1 MIKMAQLNRRSLLA
15 GGPVVLASC
24 ALGPDVQGAN
34 REPLDAYF
42 QVALEAIASC
52 GSLNA
57 GGYGEL
63 ALDRFLSSHLLSYDY
78 AVVERKVPVPFFEAR
93 ECSLRFGGQELSLHA
108 QAPVK
113 MTLPE
118 GARGRL
124 SLQFALG
131 PRELDPGDIVVVELP
146 YARHSGFASS
156 LVELVTT
163 VHEKGAAGVVLVT
176 TGPTGE
182 AVPLN
187 APKGVK
193 TFPLPVAIAG
203 SQHLPQLKAG
213 EGDVATLLIRGVAA
227 QRETRN
233 IIARSSSSEAP
244 CILVTTPKSGWG
256 PCIGERGGGLVIF
269 QYLAEALRHRFP
281 TTPLMFV
288 ATGGHEYHN
297 AGAEIFLSDVAPAPD
312 KVKLWVHL
320 GAGLAARDWH
330 ETPAGL
336 APLPSADAQRY
347 LMGRTADLEVLRASF
362 AGQPGLE
369 MPYPLE
375 AGAAGELAGIS
386 AAGYRTFGAF
396 GAHRLHHLPGDDLT
410 TTSGRLVTPVA
421 ESFLHAIMS
430 LVQQD

>member
-1 MIKMAQLNRRSLLA
+1 MIQMAQLNRRSLLA

-24 ALGPDVQGAN
+24 ALGPNALGVN

-42 QVALEAIASC
+42 QAALEAIASC
-52 GSLNA
+52 GPLNA
-57 GGYGEL
+57 GGNGEL
-63 ALDRFLSSHLLSYDY
+63 ALDRLLKSHLLSHDY
-78 AVVERKVPVPFFEAR
+78 AVAERKVPVPFFEAR
-93 ECSLRFGGQELSLHA
+93 ECSLSFGGQALSLHA

-118 GARGRL
+118 GVRGKL

-146 YARHSGFASS
+146 YARHSGFAPD
-156 LVELVTT
+156 LVELVMAM
-163 VHEKGAAGVVLVT
+163 HEKGAAGVVLVT

-193 TFPLPVAIAG
+193 TFPLPVAISG
-203 SQHLPQLKAG
+203 SQHLPQLRAG
-213 EGDVATLLIRGVAA
+213 EGGVATLRINGVTGQRG
-227 QRETRN
+227 TGN
-233 IIARSSSSEAP
+233 IIAKSSSSDAP

-256 PCIGERGGGLVIF
+256 PCMGERGGGLVIF
-269 QYLAEALRHRFP
+269 QYLADVLRHRIP
-281 TTPLMFV
+281 KTPLMFV

-297 AGAEIFLSDVAPAPD
+297 AGAEIFLSEVAPAPD

-330 ETPAGL
+330 ETSIGL

-347 LMGRTADLEVLRASF
+347 LMGRAADLEVLRVSF

-386 AAGYRTFGAF
+386 GAGYRAFGSF

-410 TTSGRLVTPVA
+410 TTSGSLIAPVGA
-421 ESFLHAIMS
+421 SFLEAIT
-430 LVQQD
+430 LLAQQD

>member
-1 MIKMAQLNRRSLLA
+1 MVQLNRRSLLA
-15 GGPVVLASC
+15 GGPAVLASC
-24 ALGPDVQGAN
+24 ALGPDVQGTSS
-34 REPLDAYF
+34 EPLDTYF
-42 QVALEAIASC
+42 QAVLEAAASC
-52 GSLNA
+52 GPLNA
-57 GGYGEL
+57 GGDGEL
-63 ALDRFLSSHLLSYDY
+63 ALDRLLTSHLLSLGYTV
-78 AVVERKVPVPFFEAR
+78 AERKVPVPFFETR
-93 ECSLRFGGQELSLHA
+93 DCSIRFGGEKLALYA

-113 MTLPE
+113 RTAPE
-118 GARGRL
+118 GIRGKLFFL
-124 SLQFALG
+124 SSQG
-131 PRELDPGDIVVVELP
+131 SRQPDPGAIIVVELP
-146 YARHSGFASS
+146 YARHSGFAPN
-156 LVELVTT
+156 LVELILAM
-163 VHEKGAAGVVLVT
+163 HEKGAAGVVLVT

-187 APKGVK
+187 APKGVQ

-203 SQHLPQLKAG
+203 SRYLPQLKAC
-213 EGDVATLLIRGVAA
+213 EGDVATLLIRGDAG

-233 IIARSSSSEAP
+233 LIARSSSSDAP

-256 PCIGERGGGLVIF
+256 PCIGERGGGLAIF
-269 QYLAEALRHRFP
+269 QYLADVLRHCFP
-281 TTPLMFV
+281 KLRLLFV
-288 ATGGHEYHN
+288 ATGGHEYQY
-297 AGAEIFLSDVAPAPD
+297 AGAEVFLSEDAPAPD
-312 KVKLWVHL
+312 KVRLWVHL

-330 ETPAGL
+330 ETSLGL

-347 LMGRTADLEVLRASF
+347 LMGRATDLDVLRASF

-421 ESFLHAIMS
+421 ASFLHAIKS
-430 LVQQD
+430 LAQQD